1 MLKKRVKR
9 HKKTLPQYL
18 KHSSVI
24 THLMPIP
31 EIRATS
37 PQCPLASNSVA
48 QFVAIRKWKLFEC
61 LIIISPPFCQF
72 LLDHTMPSFTRTLYQ
87 RLYSRTSPTRVT
99 GQQGGETGSAGRLVV
114 VLLVKQEDLLD
125 FDPCWIGFETPLSQ
139 DSWNAFL
146 LLYRRGIHND
156 LHTHT
161 HTHAALTQLQSYCL
175 GRDKC
180 LLM

>member
-9 HKKTLPQYL
+9 HKKTLPQCL

-139 DSWNAFL
+139 DS
-146 LLYRRGIHND
+146 
-156 LHTHT
+156 
-161 HTHAALTQLQSYCL
+161 
-175 GRDKC
+175 
-180 LLM
+180 